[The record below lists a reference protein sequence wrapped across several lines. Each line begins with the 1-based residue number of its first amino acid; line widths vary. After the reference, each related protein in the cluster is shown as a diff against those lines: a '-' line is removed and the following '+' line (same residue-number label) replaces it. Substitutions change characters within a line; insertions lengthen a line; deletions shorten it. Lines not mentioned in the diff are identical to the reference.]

1 MRALSSG
8 GDVWQPILLTV
19 AWAVV
24 LAALFVPA
32 TVRGYRAAV
41 EGGKLD
47 G

>member
-1 MRALSSG
+1 
-8 GDVWQPILLTV
+8 
-19 AWAVV
+19 VV